1 MSRRWRATNS
11 ARRRQRGGASVRSP
25 ATCSIT
31 PPILAPSGRAICSK
45 HPRGRSGEAARTPE
59 VGTRTFAGL
68 AGESLA
74 FPALERTLRDEND
87 PRARSHENRAQ
98 ECCELEARP
107 KIGANARSRG
117 IALFWHWRAIS
128 ITRAP
133 RALARVTRP
142 PSRCPATSSRPCISA
157 SDIAE
162 VRVAKKLAWRMRGR
176 RARRIIFGAEQGKN
190 TLR

>member
-1 MSRRWRATNS
+1 M
-11 ARRRQRGGASVRSP
+11 RSP

-59 VGTRTFAGL
+59 VGARTFAGL
-68 AGESLA
+68 AGESQS
-74 FPALERTLRDEND
+74 FPAIQRMQRDEID
-87 PRARSHENRAQ
+87 ERAQSQKNPAQECRDLDARTENRAD
-98 ECCELEARP
+98 ARRHAP
-107 KIGANARSRG
+107 
-117 IALFWHWRAIS
+117 ALFYHWRAKT

-133 RALARVTRP
+133 RALARVMRP

-162 VRVAKKLAWRMRGR
+162 VRVAMKPAWRMRGR